1 MNRLNDMFP
10 MLKSREA
17 VIEEIMNNRRMKL
30 WFEGLGENERELF
43 LDICTGARGMRI
55 TYDVYF
61 KYVFDT
67 EIHRDRLEDMLSCI
81 LNMKVKIKEV
91 LPLESICVASD
102 TTLLSMDIIVE
113 FEDGSIANVE
123 IQKIGYKF
131 PGERAACYGADLLLR
146 QSKRAKADRG
156 EDRKFSYKDIKPVYT
171 IIFYEKSPGEFK
183 TKELEGIYKHYVSYV
198 SNTPLKLNMLQN
210 YYMISLDIFRR
221 IYENKT
227 VNTKEEAWLAFLS
240 MDKPEQIVR
249 LLEVFP
255 EFKDIYTDVY
265 SLASNTEK
273 VMEMFSEELR
283 ELDEGTVQLMIDEY
297 EETIKE
303 RGKIIKEQGEAI
315 KKQDEIIKKQDEA
328 LKKQDEALKKQDEA
342 LKKQD
347 EALKKQ
353 DEALKKLEEK
363 CNKQNDAL
371 AAYEERIRKLEEKLS
386 Q

>member
-1 MNRLNDMFP
+1 MNRLNEMFP

-17 VIEEIMNNRRMKL
+17 VIDEITNNRRMNS

-146 QSKRAKADRG
+146 QYKRAKADRG

-183 TKELEGIYKHYVSYV
+183 TKELEGIYKHYVSYK

-227 VNTKEEAWLAFLS
+227 VTTREEAWLAFLS

-249 LLEVFP
+249 LLEAYP

-303 RGKIIKEQGEAI
+303 RGKIIKEQDETI
-315 KKQDEIIKKQDEA
+315 KKKDEIINKQGETIN
-328 LKKQDEALKKQDEA
+328 KQGEIINKQGETIN
-342 LKKQD
+342 
-347 EALKKQ
+347 
-353 DEALKKLEEK
+353 KLEEI

-371 AAYEERIRKLEEKLS
+371 ATYEERIRKLEEKFS
-386 Q
+386 